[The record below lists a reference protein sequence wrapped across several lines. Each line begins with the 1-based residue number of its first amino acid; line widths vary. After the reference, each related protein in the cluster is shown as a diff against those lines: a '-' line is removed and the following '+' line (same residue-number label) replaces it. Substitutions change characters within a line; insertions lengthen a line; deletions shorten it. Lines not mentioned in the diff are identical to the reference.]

1 MLSGEAGIFTIIISI
16 YIGKTYYQSLFSQ
29 GFLSQSA
36 TTQLHT
42 QYCFH
47 SGIVF
52 FWLCPMACEILAPQP
67 GIESLLPAMEE
78 WSLNHWTA
86 REVCGV

>member
-16 YIGKTYYQSLFSQ
+16 YIEKTYYQSLFSQ

-47 SGIVF
+47 SGTVF
-52 FWLCPMACEILAPQP
+52 FGCAPWHVR
-67 GIESLLPAMEE
+67 S
-78 WSLNHWTA
+78 
-86 REVCGV
+86 